1 MGGRTTGDAS
11 TTPGWRQ
18 VVGADPLP
26 WLLTSEEPAARWVAL
41 TGLLD
46 ASPDDADVRRAH
58 RDVLADPGTR
68 SIVRRLLD
76 WTEDQHLSGHQSP
89 GFGPHLLGLLAD
101 MGVAAG
107 DVREVELLLDAML
120 AHQEATGRFPS
131 FGVASPGGEPVWG
144 ALLCDTHPALDVL
157 LRFGRGDDDRVV
169 AALARA
175 RADLTGTAQGRAW
188 PCLPHPVTG
197 WRGPGR
203 RDAVCPMA
211 TLQALRAFSHLEA
224 ADRPDDLLD
233 PARVVLRAW
242 RERGEEK
249 PYQFGHGVHFKTVTW
264 PPTWY
269 DAHAVVDTLGRYP
282 ALWREDPGG
291 ADAQSLAELT
301 ACVVAYNVSPD
312 GTVTPRSVR
321 RGFEAHSFG
330 QKRHPSP
337 FATALLLTTVRRVD
351 ELAPEVMD
359 VDVRALGS
367 SKGGSGRAVAPR
379 AR

>member
-1 MGGRTTGDAS
+1 
-11 TTPGWRQ
+11 
-18 VVGADPLP
+18 
-26 WLLTSEEPAARWVAL
+26 
-41 TGLLD
+41 
-46 ASPDDADVRRAH
+46 
-58 RDVLADPGTR
+58 
-68 SIVRRLLD
+68 
-76 WTEDQHLSGHQSP
+76 
-89 GFGPHLLGLLAD
+89 
-101 MGVAAG
+101 
-107 DVREVELLLDAML
+107 
-120 AHQEATGRFPS
+120 
-131 FGVASPGGEPVWG
+131 
-144 ALLCDTHPALDVL
+144 
-157 LRFGRGDDDRVV
+157 
-169 AALARA
+169 
-175 RADLTGTAQGRAW
+175 
-188 PCLPHPVTG
+188 
-197 WRGPGR
+197 
-203 RDAVCPMA
+203 MA
-211 TLQALRAFSHLEA
+211 TLQALRAFSRLEA
-224 ADRPDDLLD
+224 EDRPEDLLD

-291 ADAQSLAELT
+291 SDARSLAELT
-301 ACVVAYNVSPD
+301 ACLVAYNVSPD

-330 QKRHPSP
+330 QKHHPSP

-351 ELAPEVMD
+351 ELAPQVMG